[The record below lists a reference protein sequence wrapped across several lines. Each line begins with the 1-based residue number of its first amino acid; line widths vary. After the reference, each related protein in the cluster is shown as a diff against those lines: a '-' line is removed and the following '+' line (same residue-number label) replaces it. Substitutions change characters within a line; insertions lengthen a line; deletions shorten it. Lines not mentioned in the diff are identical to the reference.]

1 MVPSRTTIYLHC
13 IVGIGIYLF
22 VEGLTQFR
30 PANVQEFFAY
40 FALALLGATL
50 RVKIPRLRANV
61 STSFAFILIGI
72 ANFSLGEAIVIAC
85 GATIVQCLWRRRPK
99 RAARQVWFN
108 TSATI
113 IGVSVAYNPAHVGLS
128 QGLIQVPEIL
138 PVAAFL
144 YFVANTGMV
153 SGMIALTEDKPFQ
166 AVWRNLT
173 QEVIAY
179 YLVGGFIATLIIVA
193 TRLWTWQTG
202 ILILP
207 LLYLSYRFYRTHL
220 LRRTQAIRG
229 V

>member
-30 PANVQEFFAY
+30 SANVQEFFAY

-72 ANFSLGEAIVIAC
+72 ANFSLGEAVVIGC
-85 GATIVQCLWRRRPK
+85 GATLVQCLWGKRRKPT
-99 RAARQVWFN
+99 ARQLLFN
-108 TSATI
+108 LSATS
-113 IGVSVAYNPAHVGLS
+113 IGVSVAYNPAHVELAHGVIS
-128 QGLIQVPEIL
+128 IPEIL
-138 PVAAFL
+138 PLAAFL
-144 YFVANTGMV
+144 YFLANTGLV
-153 SGMIALTEDKPFQ
+153 SGMIALTEDEPFR
-166 AVWRNLT
+166 AVWQNLT
-173 QEVIAY
+173 REVFAY
-179 YLVGGFIATLIIVA
+179 YLVGGFIATLIILA